1 MTIHRASKVV
11 SWTVAGVISTGGTL
25 TSAQIHAAHGTGAAL
40 LSSAGALRSV
50 EPRTTEPGLEVEL
63 TLVRESLRL
72 SVAETAQLFGVSRPT
87 IYSWQSG
94 KPISPENAER
104 LREIAQALAP
114 HLSILQ
120 AQSGRVAQ
128 RAIAGRST
136 LLDLLAQ
143 GAPAQPAV
151 DQLAELLARE
161 AVQRER
167 LARRLQGRSGERGA
181 ADLDTLG

>member
-1 MTIHRASKVV
+1 MTMHRSSTVV
-11 SWTVAGVISTGGTL
+11 AWTVAGVIGTGGYV
-25 TSAQIHAAHGTGAAL
+25 SGERVYAAHGTGSATLSPTSAPLAA
-40 LSSAGALRSV
+40 
-50 EPRTTEPGLEVEL
+50 EPGLAVEL
-63 TLVRESLRL
+63 KLVRELLRL
-72 SVAETAQLFGVSRPT
+72 SVAETAQLFGVTRPT

-104 LREIAQALAP
+104 LREIAQALER
-114 HLSILQ
+114 HLPILQ

-128 RAIAGRST
+128 RAIVGRST

-167 LARRLQGRSGERGA
+167 LARRLHGRSGERGA